1 MMNITS
7 QYVIDMC
14 NNYTTLKPC
23 PKRSVYALVV
33 TADGQHY
40 CGANWITNEC
50 VTVCPRVEGDLYE
63 KCKSVCLQPF
73 HAETSAMDHCIDAGN
88 TTIGATVYVVGHD
101 YCCDGCIAAMTANGV
116 SKAVVIDSGKEYS
129 F

>member
-63 KCKSVCLQPF
+63 KCKSVCVCSPSMQRRLLW
-73 HAETSAMDHCIDAGN
+73 
-88 TTIGATVYVVGHD
+88 TTALMLATLLLVLL
-101 YCCDGCIAAMTANGV
+101 CMW
-116 SKAVVIDSGKEYS
+116 
-129 F
+129 